1 MRIFLK
7 FIYISDLTY
16 NTTMEMDIIKSIAAK
31 YELLTVDFSLN
42 EILVLLK
49 EVPLSSYGRLQVDEG
64 SVVGYVYNYS
74 LPISLLR

>member
-16 NTTMEMDIIKSIAAK
+16 NTKMEIDIIKRVATK

-74 LPISLLR
+74 LPISFLR